1 MGFVLHMFGSDSLT
15 FGVTVVILALA
26 LAGVALLFLR
36 VVPRIL
42 ALQQPPS
49 SSLLTI
55 DIPASDDAV
64 LLVEIGGRVRYTNPV
79 ARDWLGYGDEE
90 PNLERLARRT
100 RPSDLFLGL
109 CGSEGQAR
117 FSLDGRFVEG
127 TSYFVP
133 PSNGKSGAYLVSLRR
148 PQVTAITN
156 GEADASEHTL
166 HIFAELSQTMA
177 SSLDLET
184 TLYAILESVERLI
197 PSDFPEITVW
207 DAAKKNLQPFH
218 FIGMPGVDRRLEE
231 TQERYA
237 PDKGYSGYLVTERKP
252 LLINDV
258 DSFRE
263 VRPSV
268 VRKQYPFNSYMG
280 VPLVVANELVGTLE
294 LASLGKQAFNES
306 DLEVLRVLSGQA
318 AVALHNAILFQG
330 EQRRILE
337 LSGLAKLAQ
346 ATGLVRDTQDF
357 FARLIEG
364 IEPLVD
370 AHTIGFLTYDESK
383 RRLQAQAPF
392 KGIPV
397 EFVALYEVPIPPGS
411 PAEDVLLAQEMI
423 VAPQATEDERLV
435 ALDLAHLA
443 QAAGIQNT
451 ILMPLTSVGRFLGY
465 LQVADKRDGQPF
477 NQDDLRVLT
486 IVAGQAATVI
496 ENATLVRQS
505 QERAQRSEAMRRIAS
520 LTGSVA
526 TVDEILSFSLRELLH
541 LLRADAGA
549 IFLLDENR
557 AELRV
562 HKESLHGIE
571 AETVGR
577 MGRISM
583 NDPDFRLTVTAT
595 QRPFFSDDLSEE
607 AMPMQTYANIA
618 TAFGMKS
625 AIIVPIVIRE
635 HGIGELMLGSRSKD
649 FFDRSDLILIS
660 TTASQLA
667 AAVEKSTLYTQTD
680 ESLRRR
686 VEQLLAL
693 TRVSRELNTNLKLES
708 LLQLVYDELLH
719 TTQAGCGTISLF
731 ELQDRSTGKPRLLL
745 SLGDPAETELSH
757 LEQLVLTKEEP
768 IIVDDYD
775 HPDEALGSDVKP
787 PHEGIRS
794 SLVVPIAYQDDL
806 AGLIHLHSRTV
817 GHFDMTALDI
827 TQALAT
833 QASIAIGN
841 AIRFQE
847 QKRRNELLNQRVE
860 TMSKLVEAS
869 QVLSPDQPL
878 EDALE
883 AIAYGIQDSTPF
895 NVVLISV
902 YNAEGNNLIR
912 VAGAGLPLATME
924 EFRSRPQPWAS
935 IKEMLD
941 PQFKYDYAYF
951 IPFEKR
957 PVTPTDLHSVT
968 VLPLDESSV
977 SNEQAWHP
985 KDFLLIPLFTK
996 GERPLGMISV
1006 DAPRTGLR
1014 PDRPTIET
1022 LGVFASQAALTIES
1036 HQELRR
1042 LEEQAR
1048 ELQNETARARQ
1059 ALEASQTYVPVL
1071 MHKDLEQTI
1080 AIQGLNQRGRRIQAA
1095 LDIAEL
1101 INRQASRDDVLLTL
1115 GREVLTRMDLDMV
1128 LVGEISAGGPHLL
1141 YTLGALSSPGL
1152 NVESLLGQRNPL
1164 RSALQGGEI
1173 ILVSN
1178 VEESAD
1184 WKSSPLLASLEAKAF
1199 VSLPILVNEQV
1210 DAALLGVSRS
1220 MMNPPT
1226 AEDQHLYNLLCRQA
1240 AISLEN
1246 LRLLTETNR
1255 RLQEVNLLLEF
1266 SRQLGTLDSASVLRT
1281 LVESALQV
1289 VPNAHAGMVALWQA
1303 EQDALVVQA
1312 ASGYIDNNRILE
1324 IPYKTGQALPGQAFE
1339 RGEAMRV
1346 DEVDF
1351 ARDYNLPSEYLL
1363 IYRDAT
1369 EGRLPVSSL
1378 LVPIQTGD
1386 NKLGVLV
1393 LDNFKASSAF
1403 TVEDQ
1408 ALIASLA
1415 RQTALTLENVR
1426 LYQASEQRAVQL
1438 LALTQVA
1445 GTITSSL
1452 QTTDLINSLL
1462 DQAKNILPY
1471 DTGTLWLRQGDKLT
1485 VRAARGFEDSEQRIG
1500 LSVAVADS
1508 LLLKEMVN
1516 TSQPLCV
1523 GDVRE
1528 DPRFP
1533 SLIEHQYLSWL
1544 GVPLISQGEVV
1555 GVIALEKTEPDFY
1568 GPEHIASAVTFAGQ
1582 AAVGLVN
1589 ANLYEESVRRAAELD
1604 ERTQRLSLL
1613 NRLSAELSGS
1623 LDVEYIVSVAI
1634 GELARAVP
1642 CTMVSGVLFDTDER
1656 AMVLAETPQVAVKY
1670 PVALP
1675 ENEVYSRIRESLGVY
1690 SVEDVTEESL
1700 LASLKAFFK
1709 KRSTR
1714 ALLILPLVTGN
1725 YLHGMMWIQADK
1737 PYRYDA
1743 DEVETAL
1750 TIANQVVVA
1759 IQNARL
1765 FAETERLFAETQ
1777 QRSEELGTL
1786 FDMGVNITQVL
1797 DQQKLIDTTFENTIR
1812 LLKADS
1818 VGLVMTG
1825 DTENL
1830 VIRAL
1835 DQGEKVGPMAIPRSG
1850 NSFSE
1855 YVLQNGE
1862 PLVIRDMDTE
1872 RETLPVK
1879 GYTIGSPV
1887 KSWLG
1892 VPLTVRGTTNGV
1904 LSVHAYHPHAFGDAQ
1919 SQLLSQV
1926 GNQLAVALDNARLF
1940 ETVQTYAA
1948 DLAKRVSERTQELEI
1963 EHNRTQTLLNIITE
1977 LSASLDLD
1985 LVLNRT
1991 LAVLNEAI
1999 SAEHS
2004 LIMLVR
2010 PDDEMLYLR
2019 ASLGYTAPP
2028 PKGGKASSIRP
2039 NEGLAGWVLVNRQ
2052 ATMVPDLLED
2062 ERWLHKSEQPN
2073 QHRSALAVPLMMG
2086 EESLGVLMLY
2096 HRQPNRFDG
2105 GQLDLVTATAK
2116 QIAVAINNAQL
2127 YNLIRNQAE
2136 QLGDMLRT
2144 QHIETSRSQAIL
2156 EAVADGVLVTD
2167 ANREITLFNISA
2179 ERILGLDRFDV
2190 LGRSLEHFI
2199 GLFGKAGQTWVKTI
2213 RTWSDDPMSYRS
2225 GESYAEQIELDNR
2238 RVVAVHLSPVLLRND
2253 FLGTVSIFRDIT
2265 HMVEVDRLKSEFVAT
2280 VSHELRTPMT
2290 SIKGY
2295 VEIMLMGAA
2304 GKLSEQQEHF
2314 LQVVKSNTERLA
2326 ILVNDLLDISRIEA
2340 GRVSLSFQP
2349 LDLHKITQQAVETI
2363 TQRMK
2368 DESRPMKVET
2378 DLAPDLPVAYGDEE
2392 RVQQILDNLVEN
2404 AYQYTPE
2411 GGQILIRV
2419 HQVENDV
2426 QFDVKDNGIGILPED
2441 QPRVFE
2447 RFFRGEDPLVLAT
2460 SGTGL
2465 GLSIVQHLVEMHRGR
2480 IWFESAG
2487 VPGMGTV
2494 FSFAIPIYTDEDA
2507 VEPVDVQGRDDDIIQ

>member
-1 MGFVLHMFGSDSLT
+1 MFGSDPLS
-15 FGVTVVILALA
+15 FGVALAILAVVF
-26 LAGVALLFLR
+26 AGVALLLLR
-36 VVPRIL
+36 AAPRIL
-42 ALQQPPS
+42 VHQQPS
-49 SSLLTI
+49 SSPLPSLE
-55 DIPASDDAV
+55 IPASDDAV
-64 LLVEIGGRVRYTNPV
+64 LLVEIGGRVRYTNAV
-79 ARDWLGYGDEE
+79 ARDWFGYADEE
-90 PNLERLARRT
+90 PNLERLARRS

-109 CGSEGQAR
+109 CASEGQAR
-117 FSLDGRFVEG
+117 FSLDGRLIEG

-133 PSNGKSGAYLVSLRR
+133 ASNGRQAAYLVSLRR
-148 PQVTAITN
+148 PQVASIAS
-156 GEADASEHTL
+156 GETDVSEHTL

-177 SSLDLET
+177 SSLDLDT
-184 TLYAILESVERLI
+184 TLRAILESVERLI
-197 PSDFPEITVW
+197 PSDFPEITIW
-207 DAAKKNLQPFH
+207 DPVNKHLVPYH
-218 FIGMPGVDRRLEE
+218 FLGMPGVDRHLE
-231 TQERYA
+231 QSSDRYMA
-237 PDKGYSGYLVTERKP
+237 GKGYSGYLISARKP
-252 LLINDV
+252 LMINDV
-258 DSFRE
+258 DTFRE

-268 VRKQYPFNSYMG
+268 DRKQYPFNSYLG
-280 VPLVVANELVGTLE
+280 LPLVVAGELIGTLE
-294 LASLGKQAFNES
+294 LASLGKQAFNEA
-306 DLEVLRVLSGQA
+306 DLEVLNVLSGQA
-318 AVALHNAILFQG
+318 AVALHNAIQFQE

-346 ATGLVRDTQDF
+346 AAGLVRETKDF

-364 IEPLVD
+364 IEPLLD
-370 AHTIGFLTYDESK
+370 AQTIGFLTYDES
-383 RRLQAQAPF
+383 RRKLQARAPF
-392 KGIPV
+392 KGIPA
-397 EFVALYEVPIPPGS
+397 EFVELYQVPIPPGS
-411 PAEDVLLAQEMI
+411 PAEEVLLSQEVLI
-423 VAPQATEDERLV
+423 APVAPEDERLI

-451 ILMPLTSVGRFLGY
+451 VLMPLTSVGRVLGY

-477 NQDDLRVLT
+477 SQDDLRVLT
-486 IVAGQAATVI
+486 IIAGQAATVI

-526 TVDEILSFSLRELLH
+526 TVDEILSFSLRELVR

-562 HKESLHGIE
+562 HKESLYGIE

-577 MGRISM
+577 LGRISM
-583 NDPDFRLTVTAT
+583 NEPDYRLTITAT
-595 QRPFFSDDLSEE
+595 QRPFFSDDLTAETLPTPAYLS
-607 AMPMQTYANIA
+607 IA
-618 TAFGMKS
+618 DAFGMKS

-635 HGIGELMLGSRSKD
+635 HGIGEVLLGSRETD
-649 FFDRSDLILIS
+649 FFDRSDLIQVS

-686 VEQLLAL
+686 VDQLLAL
-693 TRVSRELNTNLKLES
+693 TRVSRELNTNLKLEY
-708 LLQLVYDELLH
+708 LLQLVYDELLN
-719 TTQAGCGTISLF
+719 TTQASCGTISLY
-731 ELQDRSTGKPRLLL
+731 ELVDRSVEKPRMLL
-745 SLGDPAETELSH
+745 SLGDPAGEQLSALERLV
-757 LEQLVLTKEEP
+757 LEQAEP

-775 HPDEALGSDVKP
+775 HPDEALGSDLKP

-794 SLVVPIAYQDDL
+794 SLLVPIAYQDDL
-806 AGLIHLHSRTV
+806 AGLIHLHSRNI
-817 GHFDMTALDI
+817 GRFDMTALEI
-827 TQALAT
+827 AQSLAT

-847 QKRRNELLNQRVE
+847 QKRRNELLSQRVE
-860 TMSKLVEAS
+860 TMSKLVEAA

-878 EDALE
+878 DVALE
-883 AIAYGIQDSTPF
+883 AIAYGIQESTPF

-902 YNAEGNNLIR
+902 YEAEGNHLIR
-912 VAGAGLPLATME
+912 MAGAGLPLETME
-924 EFRSRPQPWAS
+924 EFRQRPQPWDL
-935 IKEMLD
+935 IQTMLD
-941 PQFKYDYAYF
+941 PQFKYGYAYF

-957 PVTPTDLHSVT
+957 PVTPADLHTVT
-968 VLPLDESSV
+968 VLPLEQTNLGDEF
-977 SNEQAWHP
+977 AWHP
-985 KDFLLIPLFTK
+985 KDFLLIPLFDK
-996 GERPLGMISV
+996 EENPLGMISV
-1006 DAPRTGLR
+1006 DAPRNGLR
-1014 PDRPTIET
+1014 PDRPTLET
-1022 LGVFASQAALTIES
+1022 LGVFASQAALTIQS
-1036 HQELRR
+1036 HKELRT
-1042 LEEQAR
+1042 LETRAR
-1048 ELQNETARARQ
+1048 ELEDDIVRARQ
-1059 ALEASQTYVPVL
+1059 AAQASQSYLPAL
-1071 MHKDLEQTI
+1071 LHKDLEQTI
-1080 AIQGLNQRGRRIQAA
+1080 AIQGLSLRGRRIQAG

-1101 INRQASRDDVLLTL
+1101 VNRQASRADVLQTF
-1115 GREVLTRMDLDMV
+1115 GREVLTRMDMDLV

-1141 YTLGALSSPGL
+1141 YTLGAPTSPGL
-1152 NVESLLGQRNPL
+1152 NIESLLGQRNPL

-1173 ILVSN
+1173 ILVSSID
-1178 VEESAD
+1178 EGPD
-1184 WKSSPLLASLEAKAF
+1184 WKNSPLLTSLEAKAF
-1199 VSLPILVNEQV
+1199 ISLPILVDEKV
-1210 DAALLGVSRS
+1210 DAAILAISRS
-1220 MMNPPT
+1220 PMNAPT

-1240 AISLEN
+1240 AIALEN
-1246 LRLLTETNR
+1246 LRLLNETNR

-1266 SRQLGTLDSASVLRT
+1266 SRQLGTLDSASILRT
-1281 LVESALQV
+1281 LVDSALQV
-1289 VPNAHAGMVALWQA
+1289 VPAAHAGMVAIWQA
-1303 EQDALVVQA
+1303 ERECLVAQA
-1312 ASGYIDNNRILE
+1312 ASGYIDNTRILE
-1324 IPYKTGQALPGQAFE
+1324 IPYRSGQALPGQAFE
-1339 RGEAMRV
+1339 RGEALRV

-1351 ARDYNLPSEYLL
+1351 ARDYNLPPESLL

-1378 LVPIQTGD
+1378 VLPIQAGD

-1393 LDNFKASSAF
+1393 LDNFKASAAF

-1408 ALIASLA
+1408 ALIFSLA

-1426 LYQASEQRAVQL
+1426 LYQASEQRSVQL

-1452 QTTDLINSLL
+1452 QTTELINSLL
-1462 DQAKNILPY
+1462 DQAKNVLPY

-1485 VRAARGFEDSEQRIG
+1485 VRAARGFEDSDQRIG

-1508 LLLKEMVN
+1508 LLLKEMVD
-1516 TSQPLCV
+1516 TSQPLYV

-1555 GVIALEKTEPDFY
+1555 GVIALEKTETNFY
-1568 GPEHIASAVTFAGQ
+1568 TKEHIVSAVTFAGQ

-1613 NRLSAELSGS
+1613 NRLSGELSGS
-1623 LDVEYIVSVAI
+1623 LDVEYILGVAI
-1634 GELARAVP
+1634 GELSRAVP
-1642 CTMVSGVLFDTDER
+1642 CSVVSGLLFDAENH
-1656 AMVLAETPQVAVKY
+1656 AFIHAETPQFAASY
-1670 PVALP
+1670 PVAMP
-1675 ENEVYSRIRESLGVY
+1675 ENAVYERIHESLGIY
-1690 SVEDVTEESL
+1690 SAEDVSEDSLLESL
-1700 LASLKAFFK
+1700 QPFFK
-1709 KRSTR
+1709 ERSTR
-1714 ALLILPLVTGN
+1714 ALLVLPLASGN
-1725 YLHGMMWIQADK
+1725 NLHGLALIQAGE
-1737 PYRYDA
+1737 PYRYSA
-1743 DEVETAL
+1743 DEVEMAL
-1750 TIANQVVVA
+1750 TIGNQAAVA

-1777 QRSEELGTL
+1777 QRSSELSTL
-1786 FDMGVNITQVL
+1786 FDLGVNITQVL
-1797 DQQKLIDTTFENTIR
+1797 DQQKLIDTTFDNTIR

-1835 DQGEKVGPMAIPRSG
+1835 DQGEKVGPMTIPRSG
-1850 NSFSE
+1850 GSFSE
-1855 YVLQNGE
+1855 YVLQTGE
-1862 PLVIRDMDTE
+1862 PLIIHNMDVE

-1879 GYTIGSPV
+1879 GFTIGSPV

-1892 VPLTVRGTTNGV
+1892 VPLIVRGTTSGV
-1904 LSVHAYHPHAFGDAQ
+1904 LSVQSYHPFAFGEAQ
-1919 SQLLSQV
+1919 VRLISQV

-1940 ETVQTYAA
+1940 ETVQNYAA

-2004 LIMLVR
+2004 LIMLMR
-2010 PDDEMLYLR
+2010 PDEEALYLR
-2019 ASLGYTAPP
+2019 ASLGYTTPP
-2028 PKGGKASSIRP
+2028 PKGGKTSAIKP
-2039 NEGLAGWVLVNRQ
+2039 NQGLAGWVLANRQ
-2052 ATMVPDLLED
+2052 ATLVPDLLED
-2062 ERWLHKSEQPN
+2062 ERWVQRSDQPN

-2086 EESLGVLMLY
+2086 EESLGVLLLY
-2096 HRQPNRFDG
+2096 HRQPNRFDS

-2167 ANREITLFNISA
+2167 ANREITLFNVSA
-2179 ERILGLDRFDV
+2179 ESILGLDRFDV

-2199 GLFGKAGQTWVKTI
+2199 GLFGKAGQAWVQTI
-2213 RTWSDDPMSYRS
+2213 RTWSDDPMSYRP
-2225 GESYAEQIELDNR
+2225 GESYAEQIELDER
-2238 RVVAVHLSPVLLRND
+2238 KVVAVHLSPVLLRSD

-2265 HMVEVDRLKSEFVAT
+2265 HMIEVDRLKSEFVAT
-2280 VSHELRTPMT
+2280 VSHELRTPLT

-2304 GKLSEQQEHF
+2304 GSLSEQQAHF

-2349 LDLHKITQQAVETI
+2349 LDFFKITNQAVETI
-2363 TQRMK
+2363 TQRMQ
-2368 DESRPMKVET
+2368 DEKRPMTVET
-2378 DLAPDLPVAYGDEE
+2378 DLQPNLPVALGDQE

-2411 GGQILIRV
+2411 GGKILIRV
-2419 HQVENDV
+2419 FQAGNDV
-2426 QFDVKDNGIGILPED
+2426 QFDVKDNGIGILLED
-2441 QPRVFE
+2441 QPHVFE

-2465 GLSIVQHLVEMHRGR
+2465 GLSIVRHLVEMHRGR
-2480 IWFESAG
+2480 IWFESVGA
-2487 VPGMGTV
+2487 PGLGTV
-2494 FSFAIPIYTDEDA
+2494 FSFTIPIDTTNGTA
-2507 VEPVDVQGRDDDIIQ
+2507 VEATENKEANDDDIIS